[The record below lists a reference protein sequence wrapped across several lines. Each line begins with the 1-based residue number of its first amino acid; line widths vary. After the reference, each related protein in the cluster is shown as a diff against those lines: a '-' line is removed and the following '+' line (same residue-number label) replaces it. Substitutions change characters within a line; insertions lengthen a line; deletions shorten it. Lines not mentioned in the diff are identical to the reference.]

1 MSPSV
6 FYRFLADIVLVAH
19 FTIVLFVIGGLVL
32 IVLGNWLRWS
42 WVNGVWFRAA
52 HLASIAIVVAE
63 SWFGITCPL
72 TTLEVWLRGSA
83 GSSSYRKGFIEHWVQ
98 RLLFFDA
105 PSWVFVL
112 AYSIFGLLVVVAWW
126 LFPPR
131 FSRVRNES
139 GT

>member
-112 AYSIFGLLVVVAWW
+112 AYSVFGLLVVVAWW
-126 LFPPR
+126 FFPPR